1 MKKVLALIICCILFG
16 CSNEKFDIN
25 ERANQFIE
33 VIAIDGIND
42 LKVVETSDNLAIIKN
57 QYCQIDLS
65 FEKDKLVS
73 VHSKAISKDDEYS
86 CVFRTMVRDKDILG
100 DDKQKND
107 EFLKLF
113 RENKNFEIYG
123 FEISN
128 DFTNMSIVKK

>member
-16 CSNEKFDIN
+16 CNNEKFDIN